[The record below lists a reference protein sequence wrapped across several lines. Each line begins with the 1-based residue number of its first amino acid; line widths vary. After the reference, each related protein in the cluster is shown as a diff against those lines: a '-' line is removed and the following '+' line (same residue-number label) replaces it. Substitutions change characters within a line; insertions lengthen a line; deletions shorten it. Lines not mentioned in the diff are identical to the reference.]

1 MGTLVNK
8 RISGFLLALVVV
20 SLVVA
25 IALGFL
31 FGPGNPV
38 PWVLMAVLFLV
49 PVAHSRIVARRFIA
63 WNDDYSVGIAALDE
77 DHRRLLHLINN
88 LQTAAHY
95 PTGEAYERQALDEL
109 VDYTRTHFEREEV
122 LMSELGY
129 PGFEEHKRQHEAMI
143 QKVEQFLEAYRKD
156 PAGTI
161 EEMVQFLKQWLLN
174 HIAGTDQQY
183 SAFLRSKGVS

>member
-1 MGTLVNK
+1 MNK
-8 RISGFLLALVVV
+8 RISGFLLAVVVV
-20 SLVVA
+20 SLVIA

-38 PWVLMAVLFLV
+38 PWVLMAVLFLI
-49 PVAHSRIVARRFIA
+49 PVVHNRIVGQRFVA
-63 WNDDYSVGIAALDE
+63 WDDRYSVRVSALDD

-95 PTGEAYERQALDEL
+95 PTGEAFERQALDEL
-109 VDYTRTHFEREEV
+109 VDYTRTHFKREEE
-122 LMSELGY
+122 LMAAHGY
-129 PGFEEHKRQHEAMI
+129 PAYEEHKRQHEAMI
-143 QKVEQFLEAYRKD
+143 AKVEQFLEAYGKD
-156 PAGTI
+156 PADTI

-183 SAFLRSKGVS
+183 SDFLNSKGVH